1 MFYKKIIT
9 KSIKLA
15 LIGGATASALAL
27 PFASAVTEEESVDPV
42 ERISVTGSRIV
53 RANNVTTSPVLAISA
68 AEIKA
73 TGITRIEDFLNEM
86 PQVIAAQNSTVSNG
100 STGTATVDLR
110 GLGAD
115 RTLVLVNGRRLPAGT
130 VNGSSAADLNNI
142 AMNMIERVDV
152 LTGGSSATYGADAVA
167 GVVNFILK
175 KDFEGFEFDYQYS
188 FYQHDND
195 DSYMQSLVTSAG
207 YDVESGNVTDGDT
220 NNFSMRLGSS
230 FDDGHG
236 NVTMYAVYRKVDE
249 ALNGSRDFS
258 GCALGGSYSDPSCSG
273 SATSATGNFVND
285 AGTYYTVSGTDFVEG
300 QTTFNYGPL
309 NYYQRP
315 DENRLLGA
323 TGFYEINE
331 HAEVYSEV
339 SMMDDHTVAQI
350 APSGNFFNTSTI
362 NCDNP
367 LLSTQQRIKFCGTA
381 TTGDVDM
388 FIGRRNVEGGPRQDD
403 LRHTTY
409 RGVLGVRGNIN
420 DEWSYD
426 AFANYGNV
434 VFQETYLNDMSN
446 TRIARSLDVVTDS
459 DGNAACQSVVDG
471 SDTTCV
477 PWDIFS
483 TGGVTQEAIDYL
495 VLPLYATGETENVQ
509 LSASAFGDMTDA
521 GWTLPTASTGL
532 GLAFGIEYRSE
543 SLTYSPDA
551 GYQSGDGAGQG
562 GPSTATNGSY
572 HVMDYFIEVNLP
584 ILEDKFMAEELV
596 FEGAYRFSDYSTDN
610 QTNTYKLG
618 ANWKLNDQVRI
629 RTSLQHAVRSPNLGE
644 LYESQ
649 GLELFNW
656 GNGDPCGSTT
666 DANGNTVAPT
676 YSLAE
681 CQATGLAA
689 ADYGSAL
696 LVNPAGQYNQFGG
709 GNPNLD
715 PESSDTI
722 SVGLVLTPEFLDNFS
737 IAFDYFDISVD
748 DAIDAIAPTDIV
760 EFCGKDGNAEMCAA
774 INRSAANGDLWIGS
788 TSASGYITSLQ
799 INTGNLS
806 TKGVDTDIN
815 YLLETSM
822 GDVRFNLVGTYLD
835 SYTIQ
840 NIKGGTTIEC
850 AGKWDRSTCEAVRPK
865 WRHMMTTTWGTPWD
879 VNLTGRWRYIGE
891 ADERD
896 SSDPMTFDAVSYIDL
911 SGNWQATEYLNF
923 QLGVN
928 NVFDKTPQVM
938 VNGPSS
944 ISNGN
949 TWSGTYDVLG
959 RYIYLGGTVVF

>member
-1 MFYKKIIT
+1 MYRKKIIT
-9 KSIKLA
+9 QSIKFA

-53 RANNVTTSPVLAISA
+53 RANNISTSPVLAISA

-73 TGITRIEDFLNEM
+73 TGITRVEDFLNEM
-86 PQVIAAQNSTVSNG
+86 PQVVAAQNSTVANG
-100 STGTATVDLR
+100 SSGTATVDLR
-110 GLGAD
+110 GLGED

-142 AMNMIERVDV
+142 PMNMIERVDV

-167 GVVNFILK
+167 GIVNFILK

-195 DSYMQSLVTSAG
+195 NTYMQNLVTSSG

-236 NVTMYAVYRKVDE
+236 NVTMYAVYRKVD
-249 ALNGSRDFS
+249 ALLNGARDYS
-258 GCALGGSYSDPSCSG
+258 GCSLGGTASDKTCRGSG
-273 SATSATGNFVND
+273 TSATGTFLQGDN
-285 AGTYYTVSGTDFVEG
+285 AYTVEGTSFTG
-300 QTTFNYGPL
+300 NTQTYNFGPL

-315 DENRLLGA
+315 DENKLLGA

-331 HAEVYSEV
+331 HAEVYAEV

-350 APSGNFFNTSTI
+350 APSGNFFNTDTI

-367 LLSTQQRIKFCGTA
+367 LLSTQQYDTVCSSPDEN
-381 TTGDVDM
+381 GDAELI
-388 FIGRRNVEGGPRQDD
+388 IGRRNVEGGPRQNDI
-403 LRHTTY
+403 RHTTY
-409 RGVLGVRGNIN
+409 RGVLGVRGEIN

-434 VFQETYLNDMSN
+434 VYQNTYLNDMSN
-446 TRIARSLDVVTDS
+446 TRIARSLDVVTDT
-459 DGNAACQSVVDG
+459 DGSVVCQSVVDG
-471 SDTTCV
+471 SDPDCV

-509 LSASAFGDMTDA
+509 ISASAFGDMTNA
-521 GWTLPTASTGL
+521 GWVLPTATTGL
-532 GLAFGIEYRSE
+532 GLALGMEFRDE
-543 SLTYSPDA
+543 SLTYSPDS

-562 GPSTATNGSY
+562 GPSTATQGSY

-584 ILEDKFMAEELV
+584 ILEDKFLAEELV

-618 ANWKLNDQVRI
+618 LNWKLNDQMRI
-629 RTSLQHAVRSPNLGE
+629 RSSLQHAVRSPNLGE
-644 LYESQ
+644 LYDSQ
-649 GLELFNW
+649 GLQLFDW
-656 GNGDPCGSTT
+656 DDDPCSGTT
-666 DANGNTVAPT
+666 PT
-676 YSLAE
+676 SSLAD
-681 CQATGLAA
+681 CTLTGVTSTQYGNILA
-689 ADYGSAL
+689 S
-696 LVNPAGQYNQFGG
+696 PAGQYNQYGG
-709 GNPNLD
+709 GNPDLD
-715 PESSDTI
+715 PESSDTVSI
-722 SVGLVLTPEFLDNFS
+722 GLVFTPDFIDNFS

-748 DAIDAIAPTDIV
+748 DAIDEISPVVIV
-760 EFCGKDGNAEMCAA
+760 EECIASGDATSDFCQQIQRNTD
-774 INRSAANGDLWIGS
+774 RGDLWIGS
-788 TSASGYITSLQ
+788 TSSSGYVRSLQ
-799 INTGNLS
+799 VNTGNLS
-806 TKGVDTDIN
+806 TRGVDTDIN
-815 YLLETSM
+815 YLLETNM

-835 SYTIQ
+835 SYKIQ
-840 NIKGGTTIEC
+840 SFSGSETIEC
-850 AGKWDRSTCEAVRPK
+850 AGKWDRSTCEAPK
-865 WRHMMTTTWGTPWD
+865 PRWRHLATATWATPWD
-879 VNLTGRWRYIGE
+879 VNLTGRWRYIGD
-891 ADERD
+891 ADEEGNSD
-896 SSDPMTFDAVSYIDL
+896 DPMTFKAVNYFDL
-911 SGNWQATEYLNF
+911 SGSWQALENLNF

-928 NVFDKTPQVM
+928 NIFDESPQTM
-938 VNGPSS
+938 VVAPSG

-949 TWSGTYDVLG
+949 TFSGTYDALG